1 MQIKNKVSEVFGY
14 LQFAPLYPFSNF
26 PSLYHVSEEKKP
38 DLYPKLTCNLTSK
51 MCRLVGTT
59 GRDTFVG
66 RRNMFLNQ
74 EERENSG

>member
-26 PSLYHVSEEKKP
+26 PGLYHISEQKES

-51 MCRLVGTT
+51 CV
-59 GRDTFVG
+59 D
-66 RRNMFLNQ
+66 
-74 EERENSG
+74 